1 MTMILHKNCVRVCA
15 DSVRNRV
22 LYQKVGVKMQ
32 ETSRSVCGG
41 DLKTFANVY
50 PGVTNKLAYFN
61 QH

>member
-15 DSVRNRV
+15 DDVRNRV
-22 LYQKVGVKMQ
+22 SYQKVGVKMQ
-32 ETSRSVCGG
+32 INSQSVCGG